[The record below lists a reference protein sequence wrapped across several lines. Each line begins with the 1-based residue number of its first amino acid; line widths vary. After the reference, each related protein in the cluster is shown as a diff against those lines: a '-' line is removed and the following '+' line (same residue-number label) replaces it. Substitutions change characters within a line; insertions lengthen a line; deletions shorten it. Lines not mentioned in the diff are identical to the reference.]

1 MRFTSFN
8 QSCVLDSERTPGSA
22 ENLLADVF
30 PALGRVP
37 GAPCSKAEPFR
48 RTRPDT
54 HPLEGSVDAA
64 PESINEATA
73 VELLPTGDM
82 TGFVGFGPNGSSAE
96 PGSLQRTQ
104 PASNRVNRPGMIPAT
119 KDETTHSCTIRLQ
132 PQRTWMTAKD
142 RTGDS
147 EPFHGGT
154 TGTGT
159 FHSFVDQMSVL
170 VGCVDEMMVAVGG
183 SADVSSGQ
191 ANEDDQANSRILG
204 SARSRPLFPACRV
217 PTALPGAGPEHDSS
231 SWPKTPERG
240 FSTRV
245 GAVHSGWC
253 DVSSTNQEEPSDD
266 SSDLKAM
273 TGDNSFLAPEHD
285 LPSMLL
291 EDDIDGSNNRRS
303 SFLGCLRVST
313 VPARKSTRTSR
324 FDHAIR
330 IQVSPERSI
339 HGSRDHRGIKT
350 PDSVMLVDFA
360 RCGEGDPD
368 GSLSVGGAGFFC
380 SFLSGRC

>member
-8 QSCVLDSERTPGSA
+8 QSCVLDSEHALASA

-30 PALGRVP
+30 PALGREP

-54 HPLEGSVDAA
+54 HPLEGSVDAT
-64 PESINEATA
+64 PESTSEGTA
-73 VELLPTGDM
+73 VELLPTGDV
-82 TGFVGFGPNGSSAE
+82 TGFVGFGPDGSAAE
-96 PGSLQRTQ
+96 PGSLERTQ
-104 PASNRVNRPGMIPAT
+104 PDSNRVNRPGMIPPT
-119 KDETTHSCTIRLQ
+119 RDETINSRTIRLSH
-132 PQRTWMTAKD
+132 QRTWMSAMD
-142 RTGDS
+142 HAGDS

-154 TGTGT
+154 KGTGT

-170 VGCVDEMMVAVGG
+170 VGCVDEMVAVGG

-217 PTALPGAGPEHDSS
+217 LRALPGAGPEHDSS
-231 SWPKTPERG
+231 SWQKTPERG

-253 DVSSTNQEEPSDD
+253 DVSSTNQDEPSDD

-273 TGDNSFLAPEHD
+273 TGDNSFLAPGRD

-291 EDDIDGSNNRRS
+291 EDDIDGTTNRRT
-303 SFLGCLRVST
+303 SFLGCLRVSI
-313 VPARKSTRTSR
+313 VPVRKSTRTSR
-324 FDHAIR
+324 FDTAIR
-330 IQVSPERSI
+330 IQVSTEHSI
-339 HGSRDHRGIKT
+339 HGSRDHRDIKT
-350 PDSVMLVDFA
+350 PDSVMLVDSTP
-360 RCGEGDPD
+360 RDGGDPD
-368 GSLSVGGAGFFC
+368 GSLSVGGAGFSC